1 MKHVKLFE
9 NFLNEDVDVDPKLKS
24 AYEEMKK
31 AFAGTTIDVYDQ
43 EENNK
48 LVDAG
53 TFAEEDRLESDDCLI
68 IYDRP
73 YDDDDEKEI
82 EKGRLDGAYVVSV
95 EKGKVIASWMPY
107 PEEPIIGVENIIKQC
122 LKQIN

>member
-48 LVDAG
+48 MIDAG
-53 TFAEEDRLESDDCLI
+53 AFPEDDRMEDDSFMV

-73 YDDDDEKEI
+73 YEEEDGKA
-82 EKGRLDGAYVVSV
+82 RLDGAYEVFIEDGEVV
-95 EKGKVIASWMPY
+95 ASWMPY
-107 PEEPIIGVENIIKQC
+107 PEKPIFGTAAIIKHC
-122 LKQIN
+122 LDQIKD

>member
-53 TFAEEDRLESDDCLI
+53 TYICR
-68 IYDRP
+68 R
-73 YDDDDEKEI
+73 
-82 EKGRLDGAYVVSV
+82 R
-95 EKGKVIASWMPY
+95 
-107 PEEPIIGVENIIKQC
+107 
-122 LKQIN
+122 